1 MRSDPDKAKAITEML
16 PITSVTELRTVCG
29 MFNYLSKCV
38 PDMATMLK
46 PVTDLMKKDC
56 AWSWGPA
63 LQKAFDSI
71 QKEIASSTALGFYDP
86 RKKTVVSADSSSY
99 GPGQP
104 SCSEMET
111 SSSPLLSHQE
121 H

>member
-1 MRSDPDKAKAITEML
+1 MPPST
-16 PITSVTELRTVCG
+16 TVTEIRTVCG
-29 MFNYLSKCV
+29 MFNYLSKFV
-38 PDMATMLK
+38 PNMATMLK

-86 RKKTVVSADSSSY
+86 RKKTVMSADSRE
-99 GPGQP
+99 
-104 SCSEMET
+104 C
-111 SSSPLLSHQE
+111 
-121 H
+121 